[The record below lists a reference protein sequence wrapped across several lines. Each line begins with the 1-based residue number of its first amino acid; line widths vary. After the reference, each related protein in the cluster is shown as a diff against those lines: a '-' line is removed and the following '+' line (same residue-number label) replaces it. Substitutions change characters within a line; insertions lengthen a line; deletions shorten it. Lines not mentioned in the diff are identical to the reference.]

1 MSSRAGYWPDGTS
14 RLPLIAHAVSANR
27 SSSVSSAMVP
37 AALGG
42 RLLRQDWQDE
52 WQALLR
58 SRDEALARS
67 RGFQEEITAFFR
79 RRQPPPMQ
87 LMRTA
92 DVAEG
97 ELNAVKAR
105 LRDFLRHL
113 GHAGT

>member
-1 MSSRAGYWPDGTS
+1 
-14 RLPLIAHAVSANR
+14 
-27 SSSVSSAMVP
+27 MVP

-87 LMRTA
+87 LMRAA

>member
-52 WQALLR
+52 WQGLLR
-58 SRDEALARS
+58 SRGEALARS
-67 RGFQEEITAFFR
+67 RGVPGGVTALFR
-79 RRQPPPMQ
+79 RRQPPPPQ
-87 LMRTA
+87 LMRA
-92 DVAEG
+92 PDVAEG
-97 ELNAVKAR
+97 ERN
-105 LRDFLRHL
+105 
-113 GHAGT
+113 

>member
-1 MSSRAGYWPDGTS
+1 
-14 RLPLIAHAVSANR
+14 
-27 SSSVSSAMVP
+27 MVP

-42 RLLRQDWQDE
+42 KLLRQDWEEE

-67 RGFQEEITAFFR
+67 RGLQEEITAFFR

-92 DVAEG
+92 DVAER
-97 ELNAVKAR
+97 ELAAVKAR

-113 GHAGT
+113 GHTGT